1 MTEFSFPAD
10 INLSRKV
17 EEEVAAYGPPIRN
30 LQIMYKDYRFKILP
44 VVVGALGAIRKV
56 TEESLREM
64 KLSKIETH
72 KLLRKMK
79 NNAVRGTVKI

>member
-1 MTEFSFPAD
+1 MTEFSCPAD

-79 NNAVRGTVKI
+79 NNAVRGMVKI